1 VTFGTYAKIT
11 RRIFLEPYC
20 GIGFRHLAEHRLNIE
35 GLQSQGSS
43 RHDNGVFNAFL
54 DEDNVE
60 GEFSTIYFPCGVKL
74 NFLL

>member
-1 VTFGTYAKIT
+1 M
-11 RRIFLEPYC
+11 
-20 GIGFRHLAEHRLNIE
+20 E
-35 GLQSQGSS
+35 GLQQNQIVG
-43 RHDNGVFNAFL
+43 RTYVGVSNAFL